1 MTDQPDKIV
10 RRLVAPTDLGEHHR
24 LLNRLLIAE
33 PPPVGLGQIGL
44 RMRFGQVAAHL
55 LMREH
60 AIERFGE
67 TRGAAQLLVG
77 LLGEAAADQRAAGP
91 VMRSGSKVG
100 IGRSGGA
107 ALEGFGSLVAI
118 AQPPRR

>member
-1 MTDQPDKIV
+1 MRSFSARRIVGHESLCTRQPECARQPRKRGIIVAVAVTDQPDQIV

-24 LLNRLLIAE
+24 LLNRFLIAQ

-67 TRGAAQLLVG
+67 TRCAA
-77 LLGEAAADQRAAGP
+77 
-91 VMRSGSKVG
+91 
-100 IGRSGGA
+100 
-107 ALEGFGSLVAI
+107 
-118 AQPPRR
+118 